1 MGVVFSRMRQAD
13 KFLDQLG
20 ELCGVGAVFNGC
32 EDVLSAAAELKQGV
46 AQCSRCTNSGVG
58 CDRCGLL
65 VFCGDLRLSGGGISA
80 CGVLAHD
87 EEVPALVGALFTGVT
102 AVFLSAAR
110 GWIEL
115 FTAPLTK
122 GRCADCPATALFG

>member
-65 VFCGDLRLSGGGISA
+65 GF